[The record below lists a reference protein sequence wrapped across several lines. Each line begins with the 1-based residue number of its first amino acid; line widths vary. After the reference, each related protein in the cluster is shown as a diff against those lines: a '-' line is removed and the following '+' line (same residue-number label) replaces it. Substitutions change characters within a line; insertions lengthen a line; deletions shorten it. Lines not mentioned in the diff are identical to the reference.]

1 MGLTAFAIE
10 QRVFA
15 YFATVIVVLT
25 GIAAFFNLGQLE
37 DPLFTIKT
45 AVVSTQYPG
54 ASPKEVELEVT
65 DRIEIAIQ
73 QMPEIK
79 YVESLSRAGL
89 SIIKIEIRPEFSSD
103 KIPQIWD
110 ELRRKIRDIEGNLPP
125 GAGRPDVS
133 DDFGDV
139 FGFQLALTSDGFSY
153 DELEQ
158 YAKDVKKEISLVK
171 GVARVDLWG
180 AQPKAIYI
188 DASRAQ
194 LTQYGISDQ
203 TLAATLRA
211 QNLVVDAGSVDV
223 ENLRLRIALTGSFQ
237 SPEEIG
243 ELLIRPTVL
252 DIARVDLYGG
262 ASQAA
267 HNVRQ
272 SAQSLN
278 ELIRIKDIGTV
289 RRGYLDPPLK
299 LMRYNGIPA
308 IGISITNQ
316 KGVNIVDVG
325 RAIDVRLA
333 ELVPNIPVGID
344 VHRVHWQSD
353 IVAEAVNNFLISFA
367 EALAIVL
374 VVLGV
379 FMGLRMALIIGTS
392 LVVTILGSFILMTL
406 FGIDLQRMSLGALV
420 ISLGMM
426 VDNSIVVADGIAVRI
441 RAGMDRKQAAIEAA
455 SQPSM
460 PLLGATIIAVMTFY
474 PIVASTENAGEYC
487 ATLFSVVAIA
497 LMVSWVVSMTV
508 TPLQTM
514 DMLPTEKT
522 GKKEGKS
529 KDPYDTGFFRAFR
542 KYLELSIRVRWA
554 TVGTM
559 VALLVLAVVSFGKVE
574 KLFFPDSTMTK
585 FMVDFWAPEGTRIEE
600 TKAAI
605 AKAEK
610 KIMGDPRVTGV
621 ASYIGAGPPRFYLPV
636 EPEKPYSSY
645 GQIIVNVKDYREI
658 PGMVKEFSGWFAK
671 EFPEAL
677 VPIRPF
683 GVGPAFTWKFDVRI
697 IGPGVSDPK
706 TLREAASNVRE
717 ILDASPQ
724 SAYSRT
730 DWRKKVPKVVPVYSQ
745 ERGRWAG
752 INREDI
758 ARTTKRAYDGRS
770 IGLYRE
776 GDDLIPIIL
785 RHIEEERA
793 DPGSMGVLEVQP
805 ALSSKAVPLSQV
817 TDDLA
822 LGWENPLIWR
832 RDRRRTIKL
841 QGNPVAGETLPTLAA
856 DVGKKI
862 EAVKL
867 PAGYKFEWGGEF
879 ESSRDSQQSLIPGI
893 VPAAVIILLIIV
905 ALFNAFQPL
914 FVILLTI
921 PFAFIGITFGL
932 LGTGASFGFVALLG
946 AMSLTGMMIKNAI
959 VLLDQINVNLEEG
972 MERYEAMIQAAL
984 SRLSP
989 VSLAAATTV
998 LGVIPLIK
1006 DPFWIG
1012 LAVTIMAGL
1021 SFGTVLT
1028 MILVPVLYAMLYRLQ
1043 APTKSAAKG
1052 S

>member
-10 QRVFA
+10 QRIFA
-15 YFATVIVVLT
+15 YFATLIVALT
-25 GIAAFFNLGQLE
+25 GIVAFFNLGQLE
-37 DPLFTIKT
+37 DPEFTIKA
-45 AVVSTQYPG
+45 AVISTQYLG
-54 ASPKEVELEVT
+54 ASPEEVELEVS
-65 DRIEIAIQ
+65 DRIELAVQ
-73 QMPEIK
+73 EMAEIK

-103 KIPQIWD
+103 EIPQIWD
-110 ELRRKIRDIEGNLPP
+110 ELRRKIRDIEGKLPP

-139 FGFQLALTSDGFSY
+139 FGFQLALTSDGFGY
-153 DELEQ
+153 AELEQ
-158 YAKDVKKEISLVK
+158 YAKDLKKEISLVK

-180 AQPKAIYI
+180 AQPKVVYI
-188 DASRAQ
+188 DASKVQLAQ
-194 LTQYGISDQ
+194 FGISDQ
-203 TLAATLRA
+203 NLEATLKA

-223 ENLRLRIALTGSFQ
+223 ESRRFRIAPTGSFQ

-252 DIARVDLYGG
+252 DIARGDTGQAG
-262 ASQAA
+262 QPAS
-267 HNVRQ
+267 
-272 SAQSLN
+272 QSLN
-278 ELIRIKDIGTV
+278 ELIRIKDIGTI
-289 RRGYLDPPLK
+289 RRGYLDPPVTQ
-299 LMRYNGIPA
+299 MRYNGMPA

-325 RAIDVRLA
+325 SAIDARLA
-333 ELVPNIPVGID
+333 ELVPHIPVGIG

-374 VVLGV
+374 VVLGI
-379 FMGLRMALIIGTS
+379 FMGWRMAVIIGTS
-392 LVVTILGSFILMTL
+392 LIVTILGSFILMAL
-406 FGIDLQRMSLGALV
+406 FKIDLQRMSLGALV
-420 ISLGMM
+420 IALGMM

-441 RAGMDRKQAAIEAA
+441 REGMDRKQAAIEAA

-487 ATLFSVVAIA
+487 ATLFSVVAIS

-514 DMLPTEKT
+514 DMLPAP
-522 GKKEGKS
+522 KEGGKS
-529 KDPYDTGFFRAFR
+529 KDPYDTGFFRTFR
-542 KYLELSIRVRWA
+542 KYLELSIRARWA
-554 TVGTM
+554 TFGTM
-559 VALLVLAVVSFGKVE
+559 VALLALAVVSFGRVE
-574 KLFFPDSTMTK
+574 KLFFPDSSMTK

-600 TKAAI
+600 TKAAV
-605 AKAEK
+605 ARAEK
-610 KIMGDPRVTGV
+610 KIMADPRVTGV

-645 GQIIVNVKDYREI
+645 AQIVVNVKDYREI
-658 PGMVKEFSGWFAK
+658 TAITKELGGWIA
-671 EFPEAL
+671 EQFPESL

-683 GVGPAFTWKFDVRI
+683 GVGPAFTWKFDARI

-706 TLREAASNVRE
+706 TLRATANGVRKVLDDSN
-717 ILDASPQ
+717 L

-730 DWRKKVPKVVPVYSQ
+730 DWRQQIPKVVPVYSQ

-752 INREDI
+752 VTREDI
-758 ARTTKRAYDGRS
+758 ARTTKRAYDGRR

-776 GDDLIPIIL
+776 SDDLIPIIL
-785 RHIEEERA
+785 RHVEEERQ
-793 DPGSMGVLEVQP
+793 DPGGMDVLEVQP
-805 ALSSKAVPLSQV
+805 ALSSKAIPLAQV
-817 TDDLA
+817 TDDVA
-822 LGWENPLIWR
+822 LKWENPLIWR
-832 RDRRRTIKL
+832 RDRRRTIKV
-841 QGNPVAGETLPTLAA
+841 QGNPVAGETLPTLWA

-867 PAGYKFEWGGEF
+867 PAGYKLEWGGEF
-879 ESSRDSQQSLIPGI
+879 ESSRDSQQSLIPGV
-893 VPAAVIILLIIV
+893 VPASVIILLIIV
-905 ALFNAFQPL
+905 ALFNAFRPL

-946 AMSLTGMMIKNAI
+946 AMSLAGMMIKNAI
-959 VLLDQINVNLEEG
+959 VLLDQINVNLDAG
-972 MERYEAMIQAAL
+972 MDRYESTIQAAL

-998 LGVIPLIK
+998 LGVIPLVQ

-1028 MILVPVLYAMLYRLQ
+1028 MILVPVLYATLHGVH
-1043 APTKSAAKG
+1043 APAKVKR
-1052 S
+1052 